1 MFRKKEP
8 SDYAI
13 YFLVIGIIVLLSSTF
28 VPFLVIT
35 IGQDI
40 FYRPEDSFWLF
51 QAPITSYIIVGVA
64 VALIGAIFCITA
76 YILSKMESRKEN
88 WKTWG
93 MMSITIPSLIAIGM
107 AVNQYYYFN
116 DQGIHQSS
124 LTGTNEEL
132 YAWSDM
138 QGVSFI
144 SEVTGYV
151 KKLSYMEVK
160 LKNGKT
166 IEYPF
171 NDELRMYRGRIQTA
185 LEQVGVEV
193 QHVEKQVEEDN

>member
-40 FYRPEDSFWLF
+40 FFRPEDSFWLF
-51 QAPITSYIIVGVA
+51 QAPISSYLIVGIA
-64 VALIGAIFCITA
+64 VAIIGAVFCIAA
-76 YILSKMESRKEN
+76 YILSKMESRKES
-88 WKTWG
+88 WKTWTL
-93 MMSITIPSLIAIGM
+93 MSITIPSLIAIGM

-124 LTGTNEEL
+124 LTGTHEEL

-151 KKLSYMEVK
+151 KKLSHMEVK
-160 LKNGKT
+160 LRDGRT

-171 NDELRMYRGRIQTA
+171 NDELRMNRGRIQTT

-193 QHVEKQVEEDN
+193 KHVEKQVENDK